1 MRQSA
6 IQKKSRVAPHSK
18 VSSVMP
24 APSLG
29 QSIKDGIGLGIG
41 SAIGHRIVSSIFGAP
56 TVSVAAQHV
65 PTAFEKC
72 IVENRDDVALCAHLA
87 EKPDAK

>member
-1 MRQSA
+1 
-6 IQKKSRVAPHSK
+6 
-18 VSSVMP
+18 MP

-29 QSIKDGIGLGIG
+29 QSIKDGVGLGIG

-56 TVSVAAQHV
+56 SVSVTAAHPQV

-72 IVENRDDVALCAHLA
+72 LVENRDDVALCAHLA
-87 EKPDAK
+87 EKTGSK